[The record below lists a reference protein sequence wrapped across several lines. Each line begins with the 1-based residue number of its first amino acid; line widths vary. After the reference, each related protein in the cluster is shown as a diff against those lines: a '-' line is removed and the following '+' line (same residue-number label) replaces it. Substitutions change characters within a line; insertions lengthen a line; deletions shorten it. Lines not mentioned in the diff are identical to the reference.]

1 MWDAV
6 AKALT
11 NENTWMVL
19 VFLAVFI
26 VLIAVLAKIGLITVH
41 TKALKIGSDENERN
55 IIRRQ
60 VDWTHFFIMSLEAKI
75 QTDTTQ
81 YGGYFTKYVLECVY
95 DEIVKWIMQNHIT
108 TAADYIEVKQEIICA
123 IVYSMGVRDEFKTKE
138 FKQRMCNWTREVI
151 ERLVQIRGVYK

>member
-1 MWDAV
+1 MWEAI

-19 VFLAVFI
+19 VFLAAFI
-26 VLIAVLAKIGLITVH
+26 VLIVVLAKVGLITVH
-41 TKALKIGSDENERN
+41 TKAVKIGSDENERN

-75 QTDTTQ
+75 QTDKTQ

-108 TAADYIEVKQEIICA
+108 TAADYIEVKQETICA